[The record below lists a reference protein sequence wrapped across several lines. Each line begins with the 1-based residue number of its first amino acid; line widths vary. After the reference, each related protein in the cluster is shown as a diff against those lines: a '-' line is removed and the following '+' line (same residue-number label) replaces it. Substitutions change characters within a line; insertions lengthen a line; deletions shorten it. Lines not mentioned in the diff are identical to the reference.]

1 MNLNELVP
9 APNAEKVNQLAKRV
23 FGYALDLDNLSETKA
38 KRLHK
43 NLSSQMNIYESKL
56 GSASQ
61 TRTKYYEMKIALEA
75 LTKHIQE
82 KKGAKPDFLDL
93 DKDGDTKEPM
103 KKAAK
108 DKEVKEGDGIYHDCA
123 KKFEHKVYGECKVI
137 PGEHTLL
144 EDGTVTHYDATFVKE
159 GETYIVRNVAVKD
172 MYNVIS
178 EGHKH
183 ASKKKKTNE
192 RYGGMKSPNA
202 GSMKADEG
210 VAMVSTGGERDVT
223 VMKTPDK
230 SKRMTKRSMDK
241 YAKPGAVKGES
252 VVTEGAVEGSELIM
266 AAKSMVDKYDA
277 IIQDVG
283 EMLNEELTPLVD
295 KIRDEMGSDVAE
307 AYLATMTQAL
317 NATMAGMKQDRMVAD
332 DASRL
337 LTGEAPAAPM
347 GEPMP
352 AEGDI
357 APDEMAMEPIEDEFA
372 AADAAQ
378 GGEEAPV
385 GREKRA

>member
-1 MNLNELVP
+1 MNLTDLVP
-9 APNAEKVNQLAKRV
+9 APNAEKVNKLAKRV
-23 FGYALDLDNLSETKA
+23 FGYALDLDNLSEAKA
-38 KRLHK
+38 ERLHK

-75 LTKHIQE
+75 LTKHIAE
-82 KKGAKPDFLDL
+82 KKAKPDYIDI
-93 DKDGDTKEPM
+93 DGDGDKEESM

-108 DKEVKEGDGIYHDCA
+108 DKKA
-123 KKFEHKVYGECKVI
+123 K
-137 PGEHTLL
+137 
-144 EDGTVTHYDATFVKE
+144 
-159 GETYIVRNVAVKD
+159 
-172 MYNVIS
+172 
-178 EGHKH
+178 
-183 ASKKKKTNE
+183 
-192 RYGGMKSPNA
+192 
-202 GSMKADEG
+202 
-210 VAMVSTGGERDVT
+210 
-223 VMKTPDK
+223 
-230 SKRMTKRSMDK
+230 
-241 YAKPGAVKGES
+241 AKES
-252 VVTEGAVEGSELIM
+252 VVTEGAIEGSELIM

-277 IIQDVG
+277 MIQDVG
-283 EMLNEELTPLVD
+283 EMLNEQLTPLVD
-295 KIRDEMGSDVAE
+295 KIRDEMGSDIAE
-307 AYLATMTQAL
+307 SYLATMTDAL

-332 DASRL
+332 DASRI

>member
-1 MNLNELVP
+1 MNLNDIVP
-9 APNAEKVNQLAKRV
+9 APNAAKVNQLAKRV

-108 DKEVKEGDGIYHDCA
+108 DKGDA
-123 KKFEHKVYGECKVI
+123 
-137 PGEHTLL
+137 P
-144 EDGTVTHYDATFVKE
+144 
-159 GETYIVRNVAVKD
+159 
-172 MYNVIS
+172 
-178 EGHKH
+178 
-183 ASKKKKTNE
+183 KKKKDLSKVPPQL
-192 RYGGMKSPNA
+192 RKSMQ
-202 GSMKADEG
+202 GEG

-241 YAKPGAVKGES
+241 YAKPGSSKVKES

-347 GEPMP
+347 GEPDPMAGEIP
-352 AEGDI
+352 A
-357 APDEMAMEPIEDEFA
+357 DEMAMEPMDDEFA

-385 GREKRA
+385 GREKRN